1 MKAKLI
7 ALALGSL
14 VHFGAMAA
22 AAVALPAGPVFFK
35 FTGRE
40 QIAINN
46 AHTGNGTIGAADEIN
61 WGVFTVDTISHGSV
75 DTANV
80 QISPTGPAWFVN
92 GLAPYNAQVTGMFYG
107 IKQATGAHDTLDLF
121 PATGGFMDIYWRD
134 NTVLGQG
141 FTDVGT
147 TNVAGLRTATDKA
160 TGFTEGQLLAH
171 LAFTPGIDGS
181 NNTITISGNVV
192 PNSNGFT
199 GHADSFANVDMSM
212 IGLWS
217 SQLATQYFTTAF
229 SPADLK
235 FKNSYNQLVAW
246 NGATDI
252 LGAKID
258 DPGQAFAALPE
269 PGALSLMGLALVG
282 MGAIRRRKQK

>member
-1 MKAKLI
+1 MKTKLI

-22 AAVALPAGPVFFK
+22 SAVSLPAGPVFFK

-40 QIAINN
+40 QIAING

-61 WGVFTVDTISHGSV
+61 WGVFSLDNISHGHV
-75 DTANV
+75 DEAHKE
-80 QISPTGPAWFVN
+80 ISPTGPAWFIN
-92 GLAPYNAQVTGMFYG
+92 GGAPYNAQVTGIFYG

-141 FTDVGT
+141 FTDIGST
-147 TNVAGLRTATDKA
+147 AVAGLRTATDKA
-160 TGFTEGQLLAH
+160 TGYTEGTLLAH
-171 LAFTPGIDGS
+171 LAFTPGIDATNS
-181 NNTITISGNVV
+181 TITISGNTV

-199 GHADSFANVDMSM
+199 GHADAFANVDMSM

-217 SQLATQYFTTAF
+217 SQLASQYFTTAF
-229 SPADLK
+229 GLADLK
-235 FKNSYNQLVAW
+235 FKNSYNQLVTW
-246 NGATDI
+246 NGGSNI

-258 DPGQAFAALPE
+258 DPGQAFALPE